1 MGRSKLKRVGRR
13 LAVAGGVL
21 LLAAAAVLAVNTLVF
36 SDDAGLGPAPV
47 RVQVL
52 APGTFESSH
61 PYAPYYVVPGSRVA
75 SPAKLSR
82 AATNRFVTRPEA
94 ALGKG
99 ALPGS
104 PQVVR
109 LALRSTTDEP
119 VTVERVRF
127 HVVSD
132 ARPVKGWFTAQPAC
146 EFERVDVARVN
157 LDSRRRPVRYVNRDG
172 KRRRSLSLALHRS
185 RPAVLELHART
196 SRRRVAWTAQL
207 SVRRDGAPAQ
217 TVTVDDGGRAF
228 RVTAVSASR
237 GYTPLFGPTGIA
249 GFARERSWDRGVKG
263 C

>member
-1 MGRSKLKRVGRR
+1 MGRSKVKRVGRR
-13 LAVAGGVL
+13 LAVGGGIV

-61 PYAPYYVVPGSRVA
+61 PYAPYYVVPGSRIA
-75 SPAKLSR
+75 SPSRLSR
-82 AATNRFVTRPEA
+82 AAANRFVTRPET
-94 ALGKG
+94 ALGRG

-104 PQVVR
+104 PHVVR

-119 VTVERVRF
+119 LTVEGVRF
-127 HVVSD
+127 SVVSA

-157 LDSRRRPVRYVNRDG
+157 LDSERRPVRYVDRDG
-172 KRRRSLSLALHRS
+172 TRKRSLSLALHRT
-185 RPAVLELHART
+185 RPTVLELHART
-196 SRRRVAWTAQL
+196 SRRRVAWTAAL
-207 SVRRDGAPAQ
+207 SVSREGAPAQ
-217 TVTVDDGGRAF
+217 TVTVDDRGGPF